1 MSQLKIVQIVFP
13 ICFRIDKQVR
23 FYLKSSCMYEKAYIC
38 GLNVIQ
44 NDNGMV
50 ILWCLQLVQA
60 RFSRKSWWWVLLTN
74 DVLWKKLVE
83 TSTYR
88 NQECDLSSMIGRG
101 GTFFLL
107 KKWLPGWRKLLRC
120 EVFRFYFLHLWWMF
134 DQIIFL
140 TSRPWRDRDLK

>member
-60 RFSRKSWWWVLLTN
+60 RFSRKS
-74 DVLWKKLVE
+74 
-83 TSTYR
+83 
-88 NQECDLSSMIGRG
+88 
-101 GTFFLL
+101 
-107 KKWLPGWRKLLRC
+107 
-120 EVFRFYFLHLWWMF
+120 
-134 DQIIFL
+134 
-140 TSRPWRDRDLK
+140 